1 MLPEPDAEE
10 VAMEAEEGGKKK
22 RGASKPKA
30 ETEKKE
36 TVEPVPTKKARGG
49 AKKAATAEAADSG
62 ESASS
67 SAAGKSK
74 AGKKGKK
81 EKAMNKTFDAETE
94 EVLPVVQTE
103 EVLLVQPDLTEH
115 IFNKFNLVFST
126 LTAVWLTI
134 IWMDCEMCL

>member
-1 MLPEPDAEE
+1 MD
-10 VAMEAEEGGKKK
+10 VI
-22 RGASKPKA
+22 SVHSS
-30 ETEKKE
+30 
-36 TVEPVPTKKARGG
+36 VEPVPTKKARGG